1 VLWKVTHLLRIRRLG
16 DAPAVLQH
24 MNIEETLSR
33 QPQDYSVLAE
43 LERGE

>member
-1 VLWKVTHLLRIRRLG
+1 
-16 DAPAVLQH
+16 